1 MLYFEYKL
9 LVDDGVGATLRW
21 DESADVVVVGYG
33 AAGVC
38 AALEARG
45 RGADVLAIDRFNG
58 GGATQVSGG
67 IIYAGGGTRV
77 QRDAGIPDSTDGMY
91 DYLNAEIGD
100 AVQPETLRRFVDS
113 SPAMIDWL
121 STHGVPFEASVC
133 PYKTS
138 YPNNKYYLYFSG
150 SENSGR
156 FRAVTP
162 PVQRGHRAK
171 GPGASGKQIYQPL
184 AASAN
189 RSGVRTKFLT
199 RAVSLLTDAS
209 GRVVGVRTST
219 LTSAPSWVQRRYRG
233 YAALAVKPGI
243 YYPPL
248 RAAME
253 TLMRRLETRY
263 ARTVDIQARRAVI
276 LSAGG
281 YIANREWIAEHA
293 PAYRD
298 GLQLGTTADDG
309 SGIQL
314 GVDVGGAVDRLDNVS
329 AWRFITPP
337 SAFLGSLVVNAE
349 GRRFIDETRYGAAVG
364 HAMVQDHGGRA
375 WMLVDDRLIKQAR
388 AQLPKQAIWFQR
400 LQMEAMLRTDRVQ
413 ADTLDEVALKAGVD
427 PAGLRATV
435 AAHNDA
441 AAAGAA
447 DPMGKSADF
456 VEPVGHGPFSLISIS
471 IKPSLINPCPMFTL
485 GGLTVDE
492 LTGAVKT
499 PSGSTIAGLFAAGRT
514 AVGIC
519 ANSYVSGLSLADCV
533 FSGRRAAE
541 HATLHAPIPAS

>member
-1 MLYFEYKL
+1 M
-9 LVDDGVGATLRW
+9 
-21 DESADVVVVGYG
+21 ADQQSTDVLVVGYG

-38 AALEARG
+38 AALEARS
-45 RGADVLAIDRFNG
+45 RGVDVLAIDRFDG

-67 IIYAGGGTRV
+67 IVYAGAGTWV
-77 QRDAGIPDSTDGMY
+77 QRQAGVQDSAESMFA
-91 DYLNAEIGD
+91 YLHAEIGD
-100 AVQPETLRRFVDS
+100 AVRPDTLRRFVDG

-121 STHGVPFEASVC
+121 TEHGVPFEATVC

-156 FRAVTP
+156 FREITP
-162 PVQRGHRAK
+162 PAQRGHRAK
-171 GPGASGKQIYQPL
+171 GPGASGKKIYQPL
-184 AASAN
+184 AASAAAL
-189 RSGVRTKFLT
+189 GVRTQFQT
-199 RAVSLLTDAS
+199 RAVALLTD
-209 GRVVGVRTST
+209 GGGQVTGVRVST
-219 LTSAPSWVQRRYRG
+219 LAGAPAWVRRRFSS

-248 RAAME
+248 RAMME
-253 TLMRRLETRY
+253 KLMTRLERRY
-263 ARTVDIQARRAVI
+263 ARTVDIHARRAVI

-281 YIANREWIAEHA
+281 YIANRDWINEYA

-298 GLQLGTTADDG
+298 GLQLGTTGDDG
-309 SGIQL
+309 SGITL
-314 GVDVGGAVDRLDNVS
+314 AAHVGAAVDRLDNVS

-337 SAFLGSLVVNAE
+337 SAFLGALVVNQQ

-364 HAMVQDHGGRA
+364 HAMVQDHGGRGWILA
-375 WMLVDDRLIKQAR
+375 DQRLLAHAR

-400 LQMEAMLRTDRVQ
+400 LQMEAMLRTDRVT
-413 ADTLDEVALKAGVD
+413 ADTLEQVAAKAGVD

-441 AAAGAA
+441 AASGLPDA
-447 DPMGKSADF
+447 MGKPAEF
-456 VEPVGHGPFSLISIS
+456 VQPVGQGPFSLISIS

-485 GGLTVDE
+485 GGLVVDE
-492 LTGAVKT
+492 GNGAVTT
-499 PSGSTIAGLFAAGRT
+499 PAGQPITGLYAAGRT
-514 AVGIC
+514 AVGLC

-541 HATLHAPIPAS
+541 HAVQGQTV

>member
-1 MLYFEYKL
+1 MN
-9 LVDDGVGATLRW
+9 W

-33 AAGVC
+33 AAGVS
-38 AALEARG
+38 AALEARD

-77 QRDAGIPDSTDGMY
+77 QRDAGIQDSADGMY
-91 DYLNAEIGD
+91 AYLQAEIGD
-100 AVQPETLRRFVDS
+100 AVRPETLRRFVDS

-121 STHGVPFEASVC
+121 SAHGVPFEASVC

-156 FRAVTP
+156 FRNITP

-184 AASAN
+184 AASAH
-189 RSGVRTKFLT
+189 RLGVRTKFLT
-199 RAVSLLTDAS
+199 RAVSLLTDPS

-219 LTSAPSWVQRRYRG
+219 LAEAPAWVQRRYRS

-248 RAAME
+248 RGAVE
-253 TLMRRLETRY
+253 TLMRRLESRY
-263 ARTVDIQARRAVI
+263 ARTIDIQARRAVI

-293 PAYRD
+293 PAYRH
-298 GLQLGTTADDG
+298 GLQLGTSADDG
-309 SGIQL
+309 SGILLATAL
-314 GVDVGGAVDRLDNVS
+314 GAAVDRLDNVS

-337 SAFLGSLVVNAE
+337 SAFLGSLIVNAQ

-364 HAMVQDHGGRA
+364 HAMVQDHDGRA
-375 WMLVDDRLIKQAR
+375 WILADHQLLKQAR

-400 LQMEAMLRTDRVQ
+400 LQMEAMLRTDRVH
-413 ADTLDEVALKAGVD
+413 ADTLDEVAVRAGVD
-427 PAGLRATV
+427 PAGLQATV

-441 AAAGAA
+441 IAAGLP
-447 DPMGKSADF
+447 DPMGKPADF
-456 VEPVGHGPFSLISIS
+456 VQPVGQGPFSLISIS
-471 IKPSLINPCPMFTL
+471 IKLSLINPCPMFTL

-492 LTGAVKT
+492 VTGAVKT
-499 PSGSTIAGLFAAGRT
+499 PSGSAIAGLFAAGRT

-541 HATLHAPIPAS
+541 HATLHTPMPAQ